1 MINLP
6 YTVFVELPIYRNK
19 QGQLFCDS
27 LWAKDL
33 RLHLT
38 YIGHF
43 SLCCPVIKGK
53 IPQGF
58 EDITEENI
66 DDIDIKQ
73 VFELRHCVGFIST
86 FTNFF
91 PNLFTVWQAAKHS
104 KIVHSAGAGWPFPS
118 TFYLVFLWPFMRFK
132 WVVNI
137 ESSFWMLS
145 PLSKVTLRAWLSHH
159 THKILLGIALKMADA
174 RIFTQTF
181 YQQYFLGQDN
191 SRSLINAA
199 SWVDAE
205 KIISKECLIHNQA
218 QKSNAHLKLIFPA
231 RLTTD
236 KGVFV
241 LIEAIEHLKKMNT
254 QVELTI
260 MGSGDLQPLCQ
271 QTCSSLHPTVK
282 LKFLEPLPY
291 DSAFFNTIQLY
302 DLIVV
307 ANLKEEQP
315 RNIFDAF
322 SQGLGAIASQTKGVQ
337 DITSSSNT
345 VYFDVGNAK
354 ALANIINDLSV
365 NKTKVNELGVAA
377 LTGMLQTTHANM
389 HETRRIFLEKTL
401 AL

>member
-1 MINLP
+1 MIDLP

-38 YIGHF
+38 YISHF
-43 SLCCPVIKGK
+43 SLCCPVIKDK
-53 IPQGF
+53 IPQGY
-58 EDITEENI
+58 ESITQENI
-66 DDIDIKQ
+66 DDIGIKQ
-73 VFELRHCVGFIST
+73 VFELRYCVGFMST
-86 FTNFF
+86 FINFF
-91 PNLFTVWQAAKHS
+91 PNFFTVWQAAKYS
-104 KIVHSAGAGWPFPS
+104 KIVHSAGSGWPFPS
-118 TFYLVFLWPFMRFK
+118 TFYLVFLWPFMHFK

-145 PLSKVTLRAWLSHH
+145 RSSKVTPRAWLSHH
-159 THKILLGIALKMADA
+159 AHKILLGIALKMADA

-191 SRSLINAA
+191 SRSMINAA

-205 KIISKECLIHNQA
+205 KIISKESLIQNQA
-218 QKSNAHLKLIFPA
+218 QKSNTHLKLIFPT
-231 RLTTD
+231 RLIAD
-236 KGVFV
+236 KGVHV
-241 LIEAIEHLKKMNT
+241 LIEAVERLKKMNT
-254 QVELTI
+254 KVELTI
-260 MGSGDLQPLCQ
+260 MGSGDLQPLCK
-271 QTCSSLHPTVK
+271 QTCTTVHPTVK
-282 LKFLEPLPY
+282 LKFLEALPY
-291 DSAFFNTIQLY
+291 DSIFFNTLQMY

-345 VYFDVGNAK
+345 VYFDVGNAES
-354 ALANIINDLSV
+354 LANIINELSV
-365 NKTKVNELGVAA
+365 NKAKVHELGLAA
-377 LTGMLQTTHANM
+377 LTSMLQTTHANM

>member
-6 YTVFVELPIYRNK
+6 YTVFVELPIFRNR

-38 YIGHF
+38 YISHF
-43 SLCCPVIKGK
+43 NLCCPVLTGEV
-53 IPQGF
+53 PQGY
-58 EDITEENI
+58 ENITQENI
-66 DDIDIKQ
+66 DDIDIKH
-73 VFELRHCVGFIST
+73 VFELRYCRGFLST

-91 PNLFTVWQAAKHS
+91 PNFFTIFQAAKKS

-145 PLSKVTLRAWLSHH
+145 PSSKVTLRAWLSHYA
-159 THKILLGIALKMADA
+159 HKILLGTALNMADA

-181 YQQYFLGQDN
+181 YQEYFLGQDK
-191 SRSLINAA
+191 SRSMINAA
-199 SWVDAE
+199 SWVDTE
-205 KIISKECLIHNQA
+205 KIILRGKLIQNQA
-218 QKSNAHLKLIFPA
+218 QKSSNPLKLIFPT
-231 RLTTD
+231 RLIAD

-254 QVELTI
+254 HVELTI
-260 MGSGDLQPLCQ
+260 IGSGDLKSLCQ
-271 QTCSSLHPTVK
+271 QTCSAVHPTVK
-282 LKFLEPLPY
+282 LQFLEPLPY
-291 DSAFFNTIQLY
+291 ESTFFNAIQMH

-322 SQGLGAIASQTKGVQ
+322 SQGLGAIASQTTGVL
-337 DITSSSNT
+337 DITNSSNT
-345 VYFDVGNAK
+345 VYFDVGNAE
-354 ALANIINDLSV
+354 ALASVINELSI
-365 NKTKVNELGVAA
+365 NKTKVNELGLAA
-377 LTGMLQTTHANM
+377 LAAMQQITHANM
-389 HETRRIFLEKTL
+389 HENRRVFLEKTL
-401 AL
+401 TL